1 MRYYRMQPGTSPR
14 IYYVLAVMDDETM
27 TLTFHGTDRE
37 MTEVVT
43 AREDGW
49 IVTPRGG
56 LYPPVSHS
64 RWQEQ
69 EVRTEEIVC
78 DPTPDPSPARE
89 GNGCASLAAETEAR
103 QQQREQEKPSRARR
117 KPRRN
122 TPDIEPARNQRSAA
136 ADNHHDTDTAQP
148 LPSHAG
154 EGTGVGSHTS
164 LWPAVAAFAAA
175 CVALVVVYESGLL
188 IPVGLIGA
196 VAGGVLR

>member
-1 MRYYRMQPGTSPR
+1 MKQYRMQPGTSPR
-14 IYYVLAVMDDETM
+14 IYYVLTVMDDETM
-27 TLTFHGTDRE
+27 TLTFHGNDRE

-43 AREDGW
+43 TREDGW

-78 DPTPDPSPARE
+78 DPTPDPSPARD
-89 GNGCASLAAETEAR
+89 GNGCASC
-103 QQQREQEKPSRARR
+103 SRRR
-117 KPRRN
+117 CN
-122 TPDIEPARNQRSAA
+122 SGHADTSDIDPARNQSS
-136 ADNHHDTDTAQP
+136 DISHQP
-148 LPSHAG
+148 SK
-154 EGTGVGSHTS
+154 S
-164 LWPAVAAFAAA
+164 LWPAVTAFAAA

>member
-1 MRYYRMQPGTSPR
+1 MMKQYRMQPGTSPR
-14 IYYVLAVMDDETM
+14 IYYVLTVMDDGAM
-27 TLTFHGTDRE
+27 TLTFHGSDRE

-43 AREDGW
+43 TREDGW

-69 EVRTEEIVC
+69 E
-78 DPTPDPSPARE
+78 
-89 GNGCASLAAETEAR
+89 N
-103 QQQREQEKPSRARR
+103 PSRARR

-122 TPDIEPARNQRSAA
+122 TPDIDPARNQRSAA

-148 LPSHAG
+148 LPSLAG
-154 EGTGVGSHTS
+154 EGSGVGSHTS

-175 CVALVVVYESGLL
+175 CVALVVIYESGLL

-196 VAGGVLR
+196 VAGGILR

>member
-1 MRYYRMQPGTSPR
+1 MKQYRMQPGTSPR
-14 IYYVLAVMDDETM
+14 IYYVLTVMDDETM

-43 AREDGW
+43 TREDGW

-69 EVRTEEIVC
+69 C
-78 DPTPDPSPARE
+78 
-89 GNGCASLAAETEAR
+89 
-103 QQQREQEKPSRARR
+103 EQEKPSRARR

-122 TPDIEPARNQRSAA
+122 TPDIDPARNQSS
-136 ADNHHDTDTAQP
+136 DISHQP
-148 LPSHAG
+148 SKP
-154 EGTGVGSHTS
+154 

-196 VAGGVLR
+196 VAGGILR

>member
-1 MRYYRMQPGTSPR
+1 MMKQYRMQTGTSTR
-14 IYYVLAVMDDETM
+14 IYYVLTVKDDGAM

-43 AREDGW
+43 TREDGW
-49 IVTPRGG
+49 IVTPHGG
-56 LYPPVSHS
+56 LYPPVSHN

-69 EVRTEEIVC
+69 PHPQPLPR
-78 DPTPDPSPARE
+78 RE
-89 GNGCASLAAETEAR
+89 GSDCASRSTETEAR
-103 QQQREQEKPSRARR
+103 QEQCEQENPSRARR

-122 TPDIEPARNQRSAA
+122 TTDIDAARNQRSAA

-148 LPSHAG
+148 LPSLAG
-154 EGTGVGSHTS
+154 EGSGVGSHTS

-175 CVALVVVYESGLL
+175 CVALAVVYESGLL

-196 VAGGVLR
+196 VAGGILR